1 MRAPGDRIE
10 EKRRHIVAISWL
22 GGRPLDRALHWKNM
36 VKNAGS
42 VAVVDDEENLRETVA
57 YALRREGYR
66 VDLYADGEDAWSRFE
81 SELPDVCVLDI
92 LMPRMDGLE
101 LCRKLRSRSEVLPI
115 IFLTSKDEEFDRVLG
130 LELGADDY
138 LCKPFAMRELV
149 ARIKVLFRR
158 LALVGARSDEEE
170 LLSLGPLTLD
180 LSRYQATWNNESLSL
195 TVTEFMLLHVLARRP
210 GHVKSRTQLMAECYP
225 HDAYVSERTIDSH
238 VKRLRKKFAQIDPDF
253 DAVDTVYGLGYRYRE
268 RDP

>member
-1 MRAPGDRIE
+1 MG
-10 EKRRHIVAISWL
+10 
-22 GGRPLDRALHWKNM
+22 KNI
-36 VKNAGS
+36 GS
-42 VAVVDDEENLRETVA
+42 IAVVDDEENIRETVA

-66 VDLYADGEDAWSRFE
+66 VDVYPDGQDAWERFE
-81 SELPDVCVLDI
+81 TALPDVAVLDI

-101 LCRKLRSRSEVLPI
+101 LCRKLRGQSEVLPI

-158 LALVGARSDEEE
+158 LALGGTTGDAGAEE
-170 LLSLGPLTLD
+170 SVTLGPLSMD
-180 LSRYQATWNNESLSL
+180 LSRYQATWKRAPLSL
-195 TVTEFMLLHVLARRP
+195 TVTEFMLLHALARRP
-210 GHVKSRTQLMAECYP
+210 GHVKSRARLMEECYP

-238 VKRLRKKFAQIDPDF
+238 VKRLRKKFSHIDPDF
-253 DAVDTVYGLGYRYRE
+253 DEIDTVYGLGYRYRE
-268 RDP
+268 HES